1 MNIVKNNTILDK
13 SGGVTLIIK
22 KLRIKMNRTVFSIV
36 NQKGGVGKTTTAVN
50 LATALSIS
58 GKSCLVIDLDPQGNA
73 STGFS
78 IPSERRKPGT
88 YEVLTQKVDM
98 IDAIKSTEVN
108 GLGVIPSRVDLSNA
122 EAEIPNTIIEKEFI
136 LKSH

>member
-1 MNIVKNNTILDK
+1 
-13 SGGVTLIIK
+13 
-22 KLRIKMNRTVFSIV
+22 MNRTVFSIV

-122 EAEIPNTIIEKEFI
+122 E
-136 LKSH
+136 LKYQTRLLKKSLF